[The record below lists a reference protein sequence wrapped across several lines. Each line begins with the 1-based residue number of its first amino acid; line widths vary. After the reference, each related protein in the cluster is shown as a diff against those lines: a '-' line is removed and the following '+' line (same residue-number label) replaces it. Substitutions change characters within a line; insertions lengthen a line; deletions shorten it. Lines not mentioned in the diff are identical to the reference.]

1 MDWAFWLI
9 IISGL
14 SILTNICCGCY
25 HCFIWYDTDKTQKKT
40 KNSPSGTT
48 TPRSPTQAMTEPR
61 RRPPGTWSRINF
73 YFINHIFGRQ
83 SDEEQSNDNKRAVN
97 DDHSTVVDGSD
108 FEDIFVALLMSP
120 IGIHFISKHPITKR
134 IHHVLD

>member
-14 SILTNICCGCY
+14 SFLTNI
-25 HCFIWYDTDKTQKKT
+25 CFIWYDTDKTQKKT
-40 KNSPSGTT
+40 KNSPTGTST
-48 TPRSPTQAMTEPR
+48 SRSPTQPITQPR
-61 RRPPGTWSRINF
+61 RKTPGTWSRINF

-108 FEDIFVALLMSP
+108 FEDITSL
-120 IGIHFISKHPITKR
+120 
-134 IHHVLD
+134 